1 MKRFLMVLF
10 AALFLG
16 TGSLWAMGSFEGV
29 VDYQMTMGGGKQMDV
44 EYMIKGKKFR
54 SNMEH
59 DGMQMSTIMDLSSK
73 KMITLMH
80 KQKMYMTHTLD
91 KAMTEA
97 SKQQPKGKFSKASGS
112 KEILGYSCDHYVY
125 ESEHGKTDMWLA
137 KGIGTFMGM
146 SSGKPG
152 SSSGEEWMGA
162 IKGKG
167 LFPLEIDSTGNS
179 GKTMTMVVTKLE
191 KKSLSAD
198 LFEVPSGYKKMPDY
212 GDMMKGQQSPTGD
225 DMMKSMKPKLPF

>member
-1 MKRFLMVLF
+1 MKKSLLVLV
-10 AALFLG
+10 AAIFLG
-16 TGSLWAMGSFEGV
+16 TGSLFALGSFEGV
-29 VDYQMTMGGGKQMDV
+29 VDYQMTMSDGKTIDV
-44 EYMIKGKKFR
+44 EYMIKGQKFR

-59 DGMQMSTIMDLSSK
+59 EGMQMSTIMDLGTK

-97 SKQQPKGKFSKASGS
+97 SKHAPKGKFYKASGS
-112 KEILGYSCDHYVY
+112 KELMGYSCDHWVY

-146 SSGKPG
+146 GSGKPG
-152 SSSGEEWMGA
+152 STNGDEWVKA

-167 LFPLEIDSTGNS
+167 LFPLEIDSTGQN

-198 LFEVPSGYKKMPDY
+198 LFEVPAGYKKMPDY
-212 GDMMKGQQSPTGD
+212 GDMMKGQKSPSAE
-225 DMMKSMKPKLPF
+225 DMMKGMKPKMPF